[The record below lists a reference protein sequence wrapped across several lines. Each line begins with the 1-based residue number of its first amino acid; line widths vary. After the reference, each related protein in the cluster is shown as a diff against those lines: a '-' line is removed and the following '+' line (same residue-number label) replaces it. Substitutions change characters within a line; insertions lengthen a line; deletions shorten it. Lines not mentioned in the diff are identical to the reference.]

1 MSSVANKNL
10 PSFEEMETKIQDEI
24 IELIKVHLDEK
35 SRIRFWE
42 PEERIDNDILLATT
56 PEVLNV
62 WIYITFTS
70 KKSRQNSIEVGF
82 WRNFHNSCIA
92 GCSLDYEI
100 RASLKHFGRL
110 AAKVLIDYFSN
121 KHSLYVGK
129 IRFDLI
135 PTEEYGYYV
144 IPNLILSDNIY
155 LYKTILEANS
165 SHHKYTVEDDVY
177 RIPYE
182 EYVQSRIEDCAALF
196 EHSERLKQA
205 QNHKESS

>member
-1 MSSVANKNL
+1 MSSAANNSI

-42 PEERIDNDILLATT
+42 PNERIDDSIILATT
-56 PEVLNV
+56 PEILNIWAYV
-62 WIYITFTS
+62 TFTS
-70 KKSRQNSIEVGF
+70 KKSRQNTIEVGF

-92 GCSLDYEI
+92 GGNLDYEI

-110 AAKVLIDYFSN
+110 AAKVVIDYFGSRN
-121 KHSLYVGK
+121 SLYVGK

-135 PTEEYGYYV
+135 PTGEYGHYI
-144 IPNLILSDNIY
+144 IPNLVLSDNIFI
-155 LYKTILEANS
+155 YKTIIDANS
-165 SHHKYTVEDDVY
+165 SHNRYDENDVY

-182 EYVQSRIEDCAALF
+182 EYVQSRIEDYVALA
-196 EHSERLKQA
+196 EHKERLKQS

>member
-10 PSFEEMETKIQDEI
+10 PSFEEMETQIQDQLI
-24 IELIKVHLDEK
+24 DLIKVNMDEN
-35 SRIRFWE
+35 SWIRFWE
-42 PEERIDNDILLATT
+42 PSERIDDQILLATT
-56 PEVLNV
+56 PEVLNI

-70 KKSRQNSIEVGF
+70 KKSRRNSFEVCF

-92 GCSLDYEI
+92 GNGLDYQI
-100 RASLKHFGRL
+100 RSALKHFARL
-110 AAKVLIDYFSN
+110 ATKVIIDYFGSKN
-121 KHSLYVGK
+121 SLYVGK

-135 PTEEYGYYV
+135 PTEEYGHYV
-144 IPNLILSDNIY
+144 VPNLLLSDNIY
-155 LYKTILEANS
+155 LYKSVLDANS
-165 SHHKYTVEDDVY
+165 SHYKYDESDVY

-182 EYVQSRIEDCAALF
+182 EYVQSRIEDCAALI